1 MKINNPFPLTR
12 IRLTAILLSCGVVL
26 LSTLAG
32 WMNKPPVADPKSGGP
47 QPADPAAIAR
57 SASKGLLLLEKSGY
71 TFINRNKVH
80 CVSCHH
86 NTMTSMS
93 AELAKQ
99 KGLPVIDSLAEQRI
113 TASEAT
119 LRFAQ
124 NPNLISEFL
133 PVNFG
138 APYILLGL
146 HAENYPASFYTD
158 IAVDYLITQAKP
170 DGSFLA
176 ESGRPPLETGDIHLT
191 AVVIRAIQLYASPA
205 KTTKVN
211 EMTAKTRHW
220 LETTNA
226 AQQQEL
232 AFQLLGMH
240 WCGSDAGQKRKVA
253 ATLVSMQNADGGW
266 SQLPTMHSD
275 AYATGQTLYA
285 LFESGMIT
293 PSDAVYQKGI
303 SYLLKSQDE
312 TGAWIVETRAYAIQ
326 PFVNSDFPP
335 YDENQFISAAASNW
349 AVMALLNALP
359 DNPDRHPGRQP

>member
-1 MKINNPFPLTR
+1 MNRNKSFPITR
-12 IRLTAILLSCGVVL
+12 ASLTATLLSCGILL

-32 WMNKPPVADPKSGGP
+32 WMNKPPVADPK
-47 QPADPAAIAR
+47 DVAR
-57 SASKGLLLLEKSGY
+57 SAERGLLLLQKSGY

-86 NTMTSMS
+86 NTMTSMA

-99 KGLPVIDSLAEQRI
+99 KGLPVVDSLAHQRI
-113 TASEAT
+113 SASVASLEG
-119 LRFAQ
+119 AQ
-124 NPNLISEFL
+124 NPNLINEFL

-146 HAENYPASFYTD
+146 HAEKYPASPITD
-158 IAVDYLITQAKP
+158 ISVDYLITQAKP

-191 AVVIRAIQLYASPA
+191 ALAIRAIQLYASPA

-211 EMTAKTRHW
+211 EMTARTRHW
-220 LETTNA
+220 LETTKPL
-226 AQQQEL
+226 QQQEL
-232 AFQLLGMH
+232 AFKLLGMH
-240 WCGSDAGQKRKVA
+240 WCGSTADLKRKVA
-253 ATLVSMQNADGGW
+253 ETLVSMQNVDGGW
-266 SQLPTMHSD
+266 SQLPTMSSD

-285 LFESGMIT
+285 LFESGMIA
-293 PSDAVYQKGI
+293 PLDPVYQKGLA
-303 SYLLKSQDE
+303 YLLKSQDE
-312 TGAWIVETRAYAIQ
+312 SGAWIVQTRAYAIQ

-335 YDENQFISAAASNW
+335 YDENQFISAAGSNW

-359 DNPDRHPGRQP
+359 DKPTNSKL